1 MSVFVCVLLLESMF
15 GLPRKDARQKARETF
30 VSEVNHDD
38 LELEVGLLRN
48 LSVSFSVPSFLLFY
62 FFQ

>member
-1 MSVFVCVLLLESMF
+1 MF
-15 GLPRKDARQKARETF
+15 GLLRKEAQQKARETF

-48 LSVSFSVPSFLLFY
+48 LSVSFFVPSFLLFY